1 MNPLEHLEPTGE
13 LAVLDVV
20 ATEQEAELIRGL
32 LLTLEIACTYRQ
44 TNYGAGG
51 SDGLPVGGPWEVVVR
66 AQDLDEA
73 RDVIRSEQP
82 TDE

>member
-1 MNPLEHLEPTGE
+1 LDHLEPTGD

-32 LLTLEIACTYRQ
+32 LRTLEIACTYRQ

-51 SDGLPVGGPWEVVVR
+51 SDGLPVGGPWEVIVG

-73 RDVIRSEQP
+73 REALREQP
-82 TDE
+82 QPGS

>member
-1 MNPLEHLEPTGE
+1 MNPLDHLEPTGE

-32 LLTLEIACTYRQ
+32 LLTFEVACTYRQ

-51 SDGLPVGGPWEVVVR
+51 SDGLPVGGPWEIIVQ

-73 RDVIRSEQP
+73 REALRTERA
-82 TDE
+82 TE